1 MADSNRQVWSWD
13 SFLSAEAAGEWLA
26 RIEIYRST
34 HALPE
39 IHRPMRGRSLRYFV
53 IDGEAIDAAFP
64 ELATLYRRI
73 QAVAEENSGL
83 RLEPMRQ
90 RRVAININITR
101 PGGEYRWHYDRNAL
115 TAILYLNAVAGG
127 ITEMHPGHRFLLRGR
142 SHSVWQKAL
151 DRLWMSPVGRR
162 FGPKLCIA
170 PAPGRLLLMRGDRC
184 LHSVSPVKGG
194 AERVNLIFSYDES
207 GAVHPQ
213 EEGLND
219 YLYSSKKPRGGDPNY
234 SHRIR
239 T

>member
-1 MADSNRQVWSWD
+1 MADRDQQVWSWD
-13 SFLSAEAAGEWLA
+13 SFLSAEEAGDWLT
-26 RIEIYRST
+26 RIEAYRSKHELT
-34 HALPE
+34 E

-64 ELATLYRRI
+64 ELAMLYRRI
-73 QAVAEENSGL
+73 QAIAEESSGL

-90 RRVAININITR
+90 RKVAININITR

-127 ITEMHPGHRFLLRGR
+127 VTEMHPGHRFLLRGR
-142 SHSVWQKAL
+142 SHTAWQKAL

-162 FGPKLCIA
+162 FSSKLHVA

-184 LHSVSPVKGG
+184 LHSVSPVEG
-194 AERVNLIFSYDES
+194 AEERVNFIFSYDQV
-207 GAVHPQ
+207 GARHPQ

-219 YLYSSKKPRGGDPNY
+219 YLYSSKKLNGADPNY